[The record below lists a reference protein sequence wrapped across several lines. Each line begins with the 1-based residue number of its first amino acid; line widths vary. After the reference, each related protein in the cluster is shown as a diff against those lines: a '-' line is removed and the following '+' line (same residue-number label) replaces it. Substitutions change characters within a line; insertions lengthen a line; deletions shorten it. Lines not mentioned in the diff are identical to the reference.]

1 MDHFEFI
8 PTPEAIFRYC
18 LVSRVLAYELGG
30 QVRSAAVEII
40 ANDTHLSADGLLR
53 TVDKRTIYRWLADYQ
68 ESGLKGLMPKERSTD
83 PFSSVLPTVLLDYFK
98 DQKAKDPDA
107 SVPELIKRAQ
117 ILAIDGSDT
126 ANRVTVWR
134 WLNRMGIDTSS
145 RKSIRRRDARRFA
158 YPHRMDMMICD
169 GKHFRAGIERLRRVA
184 LFFLDDAT
192 RKGLDVV
199 VGTSEN
205 SYLFLRGMYRVF
217 LTYGLAGAMYT
228 DRGPGFVAHDV
239 IAVAAKLGIPLIHG
253 EAAYPEGRGKC
264 ERFNQTAK
272 AQVLRYFDRN
282 PQIDPACQALE
293 LRLRHYLFERYD
305 HNPHESLEGQPPRQR
320 FHNDPKPLTFHK
332 SAKHLRQA
340 FVLHHKRRVSFDNV
354 VSFRSSPYE
363 VPRGH
368 AGTQIVLHHNLLDN
382 SLSIIDH
389 GRLVKL
395 APVDLS
401 ANARSKRAKGSIQK
415 EALSHPLAEGSAQ
428 MAFKKDF
435 KPVVDVHGNFPDK
448 EDPS

>member
-1 MDHFEFI
+1 MDNFEFI
-8 PTPEAIFRYC
+8 PTPEAIFRYG
-18 LVSRVLAYELGG
+18 LVSRVLALELKG
-30 QVRSAAVEII
+30 QVRSEAVETV
-40 ANDTHLSADGLLR
+40 ANDTHLSPGGQLR

-68 ESGLKGLMPKERSTD
+68 ESGLKALMPKERITD
-83 PFSSVLPTVLLDYFK
+83 QFSSVLPAILLDYFK
-98 DQKAKDPDA
+98 DQKTKDPDA
-107 SVPELIKRAQ
+107 SIPELIRRAQ
-117 ILAIDGSDT
+117 ILAMDGSDT

-134 WLNRMGIDTSS
+134 WLNRMGVDTSP
-145 RKSIRRRDARRFA
+145 RKSIRHRDARRFG

-192 RKGLDVV
+192 RKGLDAV

-205 SYLFLRGMYRVF
+205 PYLFLRGMYRVF
-217 LTYGLAGAMYT
+217 LTYGLANAMYV

-272 AQVLRYFDRN
+272 AQALRYLDRN

-305 HNPHESLEGQPPRQR
+305 RNPHESLNGQFPGER

-332 SAKHLRQA
+332 SAKRLRQA

-354 VSFRSSPYE
+354 VSFRSGHYE

-368 AGTQIVLHHNLLDN
+368 AGTKIVLHHNLLDGC
-382 SLSIIDH
+382 LSIIDQ

-395 APVDLS
+395 APVDLF
-401 ANARSKRAKGSIQK
+401 ANARSKRAKGSTRK
-415 EALSHPLAEGSAQ
+415 EESGHPLPQGSAQ
-428 MAFKKDF
+428 MAFNKDF
-435 KPVVDVHGNFPDK
+435 KPVVDVDGNFPDK